1 MILKRAPYGLA
12 ALVLLSA
19 CGKPAGVTP
28 APANGSEASTETP
41 APAPVSAEAETEAGT
56 NAGPVNAFAFEE
68 TGTQMRGP
76 VPAAGDVS
84 LAGGCNGK
92 TPISLTMYSGTPN
105 NETWFNVAFDTE
117 GVVGPGETGTF
128 PLASLEWD
136 NGVMRPETL
145 PEDSPFRVPVR
156 LEGTGTLTLD
166 AHQASTDVRRMVGTL
181 KGHVAQQDG
190 NETADLTVRFDI
202 NLSCGVNF

>member
-1 MILKRAPYGLA
+1 MILKHAPHGLA

-19 CGKPAGVTP
+19 CGEPAGMTP
-28 APANGSEASTETP
+28 APANGSEASTE
-41 APAPVSAEAETEAGT
+41 APASVSAETRADT
-56 NAGPVNAFAFEE
+56 NDGPVNAFSFEE
-68 TGTQMRGP
+68 TGTQMRRP

-92 TPISLTMYSGTPN
+92 TPISLTMYSGAPH

-128 PLASLEWD
+128 PLASLQWD

-145 PEDSPFRVPVR
+145 PEDSPFRAPVGLR
-156 LEGTGTLTLD
+156 AR
-166 AHQASTDVRRMVGTL
+166 AH
-181 KGHVAQQDG
+181 
-190 NETADLTVRFDI
+190 
-202 NLSCGVNF
+202 